1 MGAYERM
8 LATVPSYLRTS
19 EYFKAL
25 LIAEGMEVDA
35 AKAGAD
41 DLMNQL
47 FVALA
52 TYGLSLWEE
61 RLGLPINPAGRTIQ
75 ERRERIT
82 AKQRGSGTS
91 TKAMME
97 QIAESYTNGQV
108 EITEQNDLYQ
118 FTATFISEHGIPSQI
133 TDMQAAMR
141 EAAPAHLAIVY
152 AYRYLI
158 WSELDAQN
166 MTWDQVDALGQTWDD
181 FEQGVWLDA

>member
-25 LIAEGMEVDA
+25 LIAEGAEIDA

-41 DLMNQL
+41 ELMDQL
-47 FVALA
+47 FVSLA

-61 RLGLPINPAGRTIQ
+61 RLGLPVNPAGRTLQ

-118 FTATFISEHGIPSQI
+118 FTATFISEIGIPSQI
-133 TDMQAAMR
+133 DDLKSAIE
-141 EAAPAHLAIVY
+141 EAKPAHLAVLY
-152 AYRYLI
+152 AYTYLTYGDLTVKTYGHLAGFTYEQLR
-158 WSELDAQN
+158 SDA
-166 MTWDQVDALGQTWDD
+166 
-181 FEQGVWLDA
+181 GVIS